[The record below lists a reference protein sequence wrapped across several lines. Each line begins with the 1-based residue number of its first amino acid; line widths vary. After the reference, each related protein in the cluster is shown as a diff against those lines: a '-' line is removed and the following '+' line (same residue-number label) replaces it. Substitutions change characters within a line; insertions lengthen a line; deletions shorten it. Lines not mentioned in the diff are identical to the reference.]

1 MLPYTIVVLIA
12 ILFTYFAQL
21 SLSKSKL
28 LFAFFSILA
37 LGALEFLA
45 VARDY
50 KVGYD
55 FRYYFLRH
63 ISNAARSESL
73 GDCISNV
80 RGAWGYCTMLYCTTR
95 ISDSPRLATA
105 AIALITYG
113 FAYLGCIK
121 LRDKLPLSL
130 SFALFLLL
138 MYMNSFNLIRQSAA
152 IGLSLYAY
160 SLYRGKWGGLKFYLA
175 AILAMSFH
183 STAIIVP
190 CVVIYANV
198 VSYMSPPKRKLFLLL
213 TVGISV
219 LIVATF
225 AVILQTLADTIL
237 LFDHYT
243 TYTDSQGT
251 ATWQQP
257 GLPKFLLLAMFFCL
271 SSFFIAHKQNGI
283 SDADFYKFLVIVIL
297 NASFMVLGIYTSS
310 ITRLAMYFSHICMF
324 SAVYSILHFV
334 NHTRNTNCIIIC
346 FFVFLVVISS
356 FFKEGIASPY
366 LYYKSSILGI

>member
-1 MLPYTIVVLIA
+1 MLPYTIIVLIA

-37 LGALEFLA
+37 LGVLEFLA

-50 KVGYD
+50 EVGYD

-63 ISNAARSESL
+63 ISSAAHSESL

-80 RGAWGYCTMLYCTTR
+80 KEAWGYCTMLYCTTR

-113 FAYLGCIK
+113 FAYLGCVK

-130 SFALFLLL
+130 SFSLFLLL

-183 STAIIVP
+183 ATAIIVP

-198 VSYMSPPKRKLFLLL
+198 VSYMSPPKRKLYLLL
-213 TVGISV
+213 TIGASV
-219 LIVATF
+219 LIVAIL
-225 AVILQTLADTIL
+225 AVILQILAHAVP
-237 LFDHYT
+237 LFAKYT
-243 TYTDSQGT
+243 MYVNSQGT
-251 ATWQQP
+251 ETWRQP
-257 GLPKFLLLAMFFCL
+257 GLPKFLLLAMFLCL
-271 SSFFIAHKQNGI
+271 SSFFIAYKQKGI
-283 SDADFYKFLVIVIL
+283 SDVDFYKFLVIVVISM
-297 NASFMVLGIYTSS
+297 SFMLLGIYTQSAYR
-310 ITRLAMYFSHICMF
+310 IAFYFSHICMF
-324 SAVYSILHFV
+324 SAVYSIFHFIKY
-334 NHTRNTNCIIIC
+334 TKSTNYIIIAL
-346 FFVFLVVISS
+346 FITSVTLSLFVKDGLLSD
-356 FFKEGIASPY
+356 Y
-366 LYYKSSILGI
+366 LHYKSSILGI